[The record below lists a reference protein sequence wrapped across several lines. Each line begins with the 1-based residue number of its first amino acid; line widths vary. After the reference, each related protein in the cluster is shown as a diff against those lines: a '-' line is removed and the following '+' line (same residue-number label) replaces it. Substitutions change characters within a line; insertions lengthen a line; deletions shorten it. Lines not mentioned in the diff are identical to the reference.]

1 MFASTEQT
9 QLSYCFSEK
18 CHTVATWKLK
28 YFTMQIHCTCKFDN
42 NATLPLP
49 PQDKLYDLFFFF
61 SAVELFSQLFN
72 PCSHLYHLQ
81 SNLVNRTPIE
91 CICFLFVFV
100 VGHLAQYQW
109 ITLLDVSYARIFNS
123 PRRKITPSC

>member
-9 QLSYCFSEK
+9 QLSQFCFSEK

-28 YFTMQIHCTCKFDN
+28 YFTRWLCSRIYMHNPPPPPTCS
-42 NATLPLP
+42 
-49 PQDKLYDLFFFF
+49 QDKLYDLFFFF
-61 SAVELFSQLFN
+61 SAVELFSQL
-72 PCSHLYHLQ
+72 YHLQ
-81 SNLVNRTPIE
+81 SNLVNRTLIE